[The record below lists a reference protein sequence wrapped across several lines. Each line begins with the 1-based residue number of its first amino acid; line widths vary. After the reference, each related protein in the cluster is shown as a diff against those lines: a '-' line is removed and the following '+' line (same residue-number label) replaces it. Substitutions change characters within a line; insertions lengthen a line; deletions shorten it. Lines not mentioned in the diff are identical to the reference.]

1 MGEPVTTGM
10 MIGAAS
16 GALMNRKN
24 PIQGAMM
31 GGAMGAAG
39 GSFAGGFGGLG
50 GGAGA
55 AGSANAMIPGV
66 QGGFGTL
73 GAGLG
78 DTTALTGAP
87 TFMERLSAGGSGLMG
102 DIGAA
107 NKFLN
112 QNPTTSQIGFGLAKD
127 LMAPDQP
134 IQMPGGMPVQRG
146 QIQPMDY
153 MSLLNPQQ
161 QTVIR
166 PATPSLI

>member
-24 PIQGAMM
+24 PIQGAML

-39 GSFAGGFGGLG
+39 GSFYGGA
-50 GGAGA
+50 AGA
-55 AGSANAMIPGV
+55 ATPGTMEA
-66 QGGFGTL
+66 FGAQTYP
-73 GAGLG
+73 GAASFSDKFMAGARGLG
-78 DTTALTGAP
+78 
-87 TFMERLSAGGSGLMG
+87 S

-107 NKFLN
+107 NTFLN
-112 QNPTTSQIGFGLAKD
+112 QNPVTSQIGFKLAQEA
-127 LMAPDQP
+127 MQP
-134 IQMPGGMPVQRG
+134 PEQVPMPGGMAVNRG

-153 MSLLNPQQ
+153 MSLLSPQQ

>member
-24 PIQGAMM
+24 PIQGAML

-39 GSFAGGFGGLG
+39 GSFYGGA
-50 GGAGA
+50 AGA
-55 AGSANAMIPGV
+55 ATPGTMEA
-66 QGGFGTL
+66 FGAQTYPGTASFSDKFMA
-73 GAGLG
+73 GARGLG
-78 DTTALTGAP
+78 
-87 TFMERLSAGGSGLMG
+87 S
-102 DIGAA
+102 DISAA
-107 NKFLN
+107 NTWMN
-112 QNPTTSQIGFGLAKD
+112 QNPITSQVGFKLAQEA
-127 LMAPDQP
+127 MRGPDQVP
-134 IQMPGGMPVQRG
+134 MPGGMAVNRG

>member
-24 PIQGAMM
+24 PIQGAML

-39 GSFAGGFGGLG
+39 GSFYG
-50 GGAGA
+50 GA
-55 AGSANAMIPGV
+55 AGATGTGGASMI
-66 QGGFGTL
+66 
-73 GAGLG
+73 GAQP
-78 DTTALTGAP
+78 AASYAP
-87 TFMERLSAGGSGLMG
+87 TFMERASAGFGSLKS

-107 NKFLN
+107 NTFLN
-112 QNPTTSQIGFGLAKD
+112 QNPTTSQIGFKLAQEA
-127 LMAPDQP
+127 MRGEDQVP
-134 IQMPGGMPVQRG
+134 MPGGMSVQRG

>member
-39 GSFAGGFGGLG
+39 GSFAGGFGSLPGSTASFVPGSLG
-50 GGAGA
+50 QVTQ
-55 AGSANAMIPGV
+55 SA
-66 QGGFGTL
+66 
-73 GAGLG
+73 
-78 DTTALTGAP
+78 AP
-87 TFMERLSAGGSGLMG
+87 TFMERLSAGGSGLMS